1 MPRKKKSFRIGRS
14 RTGLG
19 LFATEPI
26 AKRTF
31 IVEYSGR
38 LLNNEQ
44 AEAMEAKNSKYL
56 YELNS
61 RWTIDGSGRK
71 NIGRYANHSCRPN
84 CETDRRKGKV
94 FIRAIKRIEPGEEI
108 TYNYGRDYVSWF
120 IKPYGCKCEK
130 CIEKRRQE
138 RSAKLLAS
146 KRRKARAAKQAVEGR
161 KPKSGKS
168 KSGKSKS
175 GKSKSR
181 KTQSR
186 KPKP

>member
-1 MPRKKKSFRIGRS
+1 MSRKKKSFRIGRS

-26 AKRTF
+26 AKRAF

-61 RWTIDGSGRK
+61 RWTIDGSGRR
-71 NIGRYANHSCRPN
+71 NIGRYVNYSCRPN

-94 FIRAIKRIEPGEEI
+94 FIRALKNIKPGEEI

-130 CIEKRRQE
+130 CIEQRRQE
-138 RSAKLLAS
+138 RSAKLLAT
-146 KRRKARAAKQAVEGR
+146 KRRKARAAKKAAGPR
-161 KPKSGKS
+161 
-168 KSGKSKS
+168 
-175 GKSKSR
+175 KSKSR
-181 KTQSR
+181 KSKPRRSETR
-186 KPKP
+186 KSKS

>member
-1 MPRKKKSFRIGRS
+1 MPREKKLFRIGRS

-38 LLNNEQ
+38 RLNNKQ

-61 RWTIDGSGRK
+61 RWTIDGSSRK

-84 CETDRRKGKV
+84 CETDPRKGKV
-94 FIRAIKRIEPGEEI
+94 FIRAIKNIKPGEEI

-130 CIEKRRQE
+130 CIEERHKERR
-138 RSAKLLAS
+138 AKLKAA
-146 KRRKARAAKQAVEGR
+146 KRRKGRAAKPA
-161 KPKSGKS
+161 
-168 KSGKSKS
+168 
-175 GKSKSR
+175 
-181 KTQSR
+181 KT
-186 KPKP
+186 

>member
-1 MPRKKKSFRIGRS
+1 MPRQKKPFRIGRS

-26 AKRTF
+26 EKRTF

-38 LLNNEQ
+38 RLTNKQ

-56 YELNS
+56 YEVNS
-61 RWTIDGSGRK
+61 RWTIDGSSRK

-84 CETDRRKGKV
+84 CETDRRRDGKV
-94 FIRAIKRIEPGEEI
+94 FIRAIKNIQPDEEI

-130 CIEKRRQE
+130 CIEKRREE
-138 RSAKLLAS
+138 RRAKLKAA
-146 KRRKARAAKQAVEGR
+146 KRRKARAAKRAATR
-161 KPKSGKS
+161 
-168 KSGKSKS
+168 
-175 GKSKSR
+175 
-181 KTQSR
+181 
-186 KPKP
+186 

>member
-1 MPRKKKSFRIGRS
+1 MARKKKSYRIGRS

-38 LLNNEQ
+38 LLNNKQ

-61 RWTIDGSGRK
+61 RWTIDGSGRR

-84 CETDRRKGKV
+84 AETDRRKGKV
-94 FIRAIKRIEPGEEI
+94 FIRAIKNIKPGEEI

-130 CIEKRRQE
+130 CIEQRRQE
-138 RSAKLLAS
+138 RSAKLLAT
-146 KRRKARAAKQAVEGR
+146 KRRKARAAKQAASSR
-161 KPKSGKS
+161 
-168 KSGKSKS
+168 
-175 GKSKSR
+175 KSKSR
-181 KTQSR
+181 KSNVR
-186 KPKP
+186 KSKS

>member
-1 MPRKKKSFRIGRS
+1 MSRTKKPFRIGRS

-61 RWTIDGSGRK
+61 RRTIDGSGRR

-94 FIRAIKRIEPGEEI
+94 FIRALKNIKPGEEI

-130 CIEKRRQE
+130 CIEQRRQE
-138 RSAKLLAS
+138 RSAKLLAT
-146 KRRKARAAKQAVEGR
+146 KRRKARAAKKAA
-161 KPKSGKS
+161 S
-168 KSGKSKS
+168 S

-181 KTQSR
+181 KSNAR
-186 KPKP
+186 KSKS

>member
-1 MPRKKKSFRIGRS
+1 MPRKRKPFRIGRS

-38 LLNNEQ
+38 LLTNEQ

-84 CETDRRKGKV
+84 SETDRHKGKV
-94 FIRAIKRIEPGEEI
+94 FIRATKNIRLGEEI

-130 CIEKRRQE
+130 CIEQRRKE
-138 RSAKLLAS
+138 RSAKLLAT
-146 KRRKARAAKQAVEGR
+146 KRRKARAAKQAA
-161 KPKSGKS
+161 KSRKS
-168 KSGKSKS
+168 KSKNS
-175 GKSKSR
+175 
-181 KTQSR
+181 
-186 KPKP
+186 